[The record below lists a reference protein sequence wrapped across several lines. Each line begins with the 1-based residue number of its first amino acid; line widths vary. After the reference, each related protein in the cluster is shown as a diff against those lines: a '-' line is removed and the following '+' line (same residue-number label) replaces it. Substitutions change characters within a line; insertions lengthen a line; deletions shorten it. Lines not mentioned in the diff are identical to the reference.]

1 MRILYKNLIII
12 SESFYPISNK
22 KIKVNISRC
31 NDEY

>member
-1 MRILYKNLIII
+1 MRMLYKNFIII

-22 KIKVNISRC
+22 KTKAYTSRC